1 MRVALRLAM
10 AAVLSFGL
18 AGLAPAEPLDLK
30 QVAADAKWVAHVDVD
45 AMRASTVLQKAHEQM
60 LKKHPEAEKHLAK
73 VREMWKFNPCTDMHG
88 ATFYDTQIKK
98 GSGIAIVYAKVD
110 QRLML
115 EKAKQAPEHRAV
127 TYGKYELHSW
137 THAKGS
143 KHQRSMTGTFY
154 KPDVLVFGNSV
165 EAVTAALDVLDGA
178 KANIAGKDG
187 PLAAKVPPG
196 TMFVARAVG
205 LSQADLPCKSPLAKQ
220 VDTLTMAA
228 GENHGESFLEGR
240 LGVKQPEIA
249 QQMKAVVEG
258 FRAMAAITHGSDADA
273 MKLLSALKVTAADKT
288 ITVEWR
294 APAEAV
300 WAHVRKMS
308 EKMHP
313 MEKK

>member
-1 MRVALRLAM
+1 MRVAFGLAM
-10 AAVLSFGL
+10 AAVLGFGL
-18 AGLAPAEPLDLK
+18 AGLLRAEPLDLK

-45 AMRASTVLQKAHEQM
+45 AMRHSTVLQKAHEQM

-73 VREMWKFNPCTDMHG
+73 VREIWKFNPCTDIHG

-98 GSGIAIVYAKVD
+98 GSGIAIVHAKVD
-110 QRLML
+110 RRLML

-127 TYGKYELHSW
+127 NYGKYELHSW
-137 THAKGS
+137 THDKGS

-165 EAVTAALDVLDGA
+165 EAVMAALDVLDGT
-178 KANIAGKDG
+178 KPNIAGKDG
-187 PLAAKVPPG
+187 PLAAKVLPG
-196 TMFVARAVG
+196 AMFVARAVG

-228 GENHGESFLEGR
+228 GENHGESYFKGR

-249 QQMKAVVEG
+249 QQMKAVADG
-258 FRAMAAITHGSDADA
+258 FLAVAALTHGSDADA
-273 MKLLSALKVTAADKT
+273 MKLIGALKVTAADKT
-288 ITVEWR
+288 LSVEWR
-294 APAEAV
+294 APADAV
-300 WAHVRKMS
+300 WAHVQKMG
-308 EKMHP
+308 EKMRQ